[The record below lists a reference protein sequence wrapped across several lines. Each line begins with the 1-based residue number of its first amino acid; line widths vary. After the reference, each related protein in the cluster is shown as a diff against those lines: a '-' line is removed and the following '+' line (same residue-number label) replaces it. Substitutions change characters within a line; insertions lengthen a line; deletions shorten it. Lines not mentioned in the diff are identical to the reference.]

1 MSETLG
7 VISDTERLA
16 NDLSSHDLIPYEVK
30 DDVITTNLSRYQKAS
45 KLLNE
50 VQRLLRH
57 SNEPEI
63 FMLQYCK
70 VLMNLKNRA
79 LTRIVDDILM
89 ELGELV
95 FYFLLPWQCLEISGS
110 LSPPLNSVER
120 MATVLNILGQDDV
133 FVM

>member
-50 VQRLLRH
+50 VQRLLRY

-63 FMLQYCK
+63 LMLYCE
-70 VLMNLKNRA
+70 VLMNLKNPA
-79 LTRIVDDILM
+79 LTRIVEDILM

-95 FYFLLPWQCLEISGS
+95 IYCLLPWQCLEISGS
-110 LSPPLNSVER
+110 LVPSCTSSKLRRARGNIAQYSV
-120 MATVLNILGQDDV
+120 AG
-133 FVM
+133 